1 MPELL
6 LATSNQGKVRE
17 YRELL
22 KSVPFDLISLS
33 ERGIENSASEDYA
46 TYQENAL
53 HKAVYYA
60 SIAGLMTLADDS
72 GLEVDALNGEPGVLS
87 ARYAGEQ
94 AGDAERV
101 RFLLNKIKDIPRE
114 RRTAR
119 FKCVIAIAL
128 PQGKTDLFFGQCEG
142 IISFE
147 PKGKNGFG
155 YDPVFYF
162 PELDK
167 TMAELEP
174 AVKNR
179 VSHRAIATQKAAVM
193 LNELAGKAAL

>member
-6 LATSNQGKVRE
+6 LATSNQGKMRE

-22 KSVPFDLISLS
+22 KGVPFDLIGLS
-33 ERGIENSASEDYA
+33 DRGIKDLVSEDYD

-53 HKAVYYA
+53 HKATYYG
-60 SIAGLMTLADDS
+60 SITGLITLADDS
-72 GLEVDALNGEPGVLS
+72 GLEVDALDGEPGVRS
-87 ARYAGEQ
+87 ARYAGER
-94 AGDAERV
+94 ACDAERV
-101 RFLLNKIKDIPRE
+101 RFLLDKMKDIPGE
-114 RRTAR
+114 KRTAR
-119 FKCVIAIAL
+119 FKCVIAIAR

-147 PKGKNGFG
+147 PGGKNGFG

-162 PELDK
+162 PEMGR

-174 AVKNR
+174 EVKNR
-179 VSHRAIATQKAAVM
+179 ISHRAIAAQKAAVM
-193 LNELAGKAAL
+193 LKELAGKAAL